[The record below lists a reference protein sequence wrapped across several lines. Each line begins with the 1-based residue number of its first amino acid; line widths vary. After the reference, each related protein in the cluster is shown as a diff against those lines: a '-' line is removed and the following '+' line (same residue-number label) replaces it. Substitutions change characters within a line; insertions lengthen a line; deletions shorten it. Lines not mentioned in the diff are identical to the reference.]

1 MIDSTEWE
9 METLVTVGVYTNP
22 WEAQLGKARLETEGI
37 DAVIADEFLGRLYC
51 ATAVGGVKLQ
61 VREEEAPRA
70 VELLGTRRPIPE
82 IYLVTEADL
91 PLARMAPPRCPG
103 CNSDNLDFQ
112 RWSPLGFLSS
122 FLLLGFPLPVP
133 RRRWSCHGCGS
144 VWKEGEIGQGPERR
158 LEKDPEDEIPSD
170 GFFPD
175 LVDLVTVGRFTTPW
189 EAHLART
196 LLESEGI
203 DACVLEERLPPV
215 DLFRGQPLAFNRVE
229 VQSGDA
235 AEALA
240 ILARIEALDG
250 LDSSSLGTVPAAD
263 P

>member
-1 MIDSTEWE
+1 MIDSTEPEWE

-91 PLARMAPPRCPG
+91 PLPPVLPRCPD
-103 CNSDNLDFQ
+103 CNSDNLEFQ
-112 RWSPLGFLSS
+112 RWSTLGFLYSL
-122 FLLLGFPLPVP
+122 LLLGFPLPVP
-133 RRRWSCHGCGS
+133 RRRWSCRGCGS
-144 VWKEGEIGQGPERR
+144 VWKEGEIGV
-158 LEKDPEDEIPSD
+158 S
-170 GFFPD
+170 
-175 LVDLVTVGRFTTPW
+175 
-189 EAHLART
+189 
-196 LLESEGI
+196 
-203 DACVLEERLPPV
+203 
-215 DLFRGQPLAFNRVE
+215 N
-229 VQSGDA
+229 
-235 AEALA
+235 
-240 ILARIEALDG
+240 
-250 LDSSSLGTVPAAD
+250 LGSIPAAD